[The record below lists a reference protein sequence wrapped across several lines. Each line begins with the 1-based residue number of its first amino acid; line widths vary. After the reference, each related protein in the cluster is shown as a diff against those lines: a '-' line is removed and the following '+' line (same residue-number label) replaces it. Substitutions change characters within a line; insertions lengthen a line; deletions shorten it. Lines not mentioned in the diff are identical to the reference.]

1 MGKLPLTDMAS
12 ENIEVTQNDAKTEI
26 QVTRD
31 AGDPAQIASWLI
43 RAALDDVKAG
53 SVRATILH
61 PPEGAGTRGL
71 EPTEPEPPEPEP
83 QDISLKPGTRK
94 REIARWLS
102 ENGPATNPEI
112 QEGTEIPAGTVG
124 SALTQSPAFRKIDE
138 TRPAQYELTD
148 AAREKLDSQLSDS
161 KDDIGG
167 P

>member
-1 MGKLPLTDMAS
+1 MAS
-12 ENIEVTQNDAKTEI
+12 ENIEVTQDDAKTEI

-43 RAALDDVKAG
+43 RAALDDVQAAT
-53 SVRATILH
+53 VRATILH
-61 PPEGAGTRGL
+61 PPEGAGPRGL
-71 EPTEPEPPEPEP
+71 EPTEPEPPEPE
-83 QDISLKPGTRK
+83 DISLKPGTRK
-94 REIARWLS
+94 REMVRWLS

-148 AAREKLDSQLSDS
+148 AAREKLESQLSDS
-161 KDDIGG
+161 KDDTGG